1 MKAPNLSLL
10 TLLAVSSNSSAFQ
23 TPSSS
28 GLLRSHHQ
36 HQHQHQ
42 TALYSESDNN
52 VDSNNSNRRSFM
64 KNLLLGTVGS
74 VIATS
79 SPNAAVAADDL
90 VDVYFG
96 VGKELS

>member
-1 MKAPNLSLL
+1 
-10 TLLAVSSNSSAFQ
+10 
-23 TPSSS
+23 
-28 GLLRSHHQ
+28 
-36 HQHQHQ
+36 
-42 TALYSESDNN
+42 
-52 VDSNNSNRRSFM
+52 M

-96 VGKELS
+96 VGKELSWQRLWFVRSFVSYWN